1 MSNNKLKENKQVINE
16 SFMELIGDFMPH
28 LTMGLFAA
36 IKIGLMLVDN
46 SNFKGSGL
54 SKNVYDALDKLYD
67 DKEFVKDFVEILKK
81 EGNLQDIIND
91 ILVKYKGD
99 VHYWHQI
106 GSTKRSQV
114 QDRRMWS
121 QYIWKMLKDS
131 SEEWRWNAPEK
142 RIIDNVLKSN
152 GYRKFSKKH
161 NFTKEDDTMMRAV
174 LYYMISRPD
183 FAVNVKKYLNTAV
196 AQNKNVII
204 RAIDKGD
211 FDATTG

>member
-1 MSNNKLKENKQVINE
+1 MKEGFVKLVGDYVIKL
-16 SFMELIGDFMPH
+16 FV
-28 LTMGLFAA
+28 GLLAA
-36 IKIGLMLVDN
+36 IKIGFMMFDY
-46 SNFKGSGL
+46 SNLKSSNL

-174 LYYMISRPD
+174 FYYIISRPD
-183 FAVNVKKYLNTAV
+183 FAVNVQKYLVPAV
-196 AQNKNVII
+196 EQNRSVII
-204 RAIDKGD
+204 RAIDRGD
-211 FDATTG
+211 FDATSGS